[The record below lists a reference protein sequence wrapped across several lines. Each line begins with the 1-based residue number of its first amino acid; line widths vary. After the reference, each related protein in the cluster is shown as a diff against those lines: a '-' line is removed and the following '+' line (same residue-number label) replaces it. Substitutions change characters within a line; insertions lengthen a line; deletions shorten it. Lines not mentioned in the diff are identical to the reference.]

1 MPALSSSY
9 SLLFLS
15 LAPRAGFEGTAL
27 LIPTGRASPWPASPQ
42 HSVSDVELLLCRHKD
57 LEKLLA
63 SQEEKFARL
72 QQEAAVRGHREPGA
86 SCLSLRGG
94 LPPGT
99 EPAFD
104 PWGKPCSFPCQ
115 LQGAVTP
122 HLGGLGRSVDWDKRG
137 VF

>member
-1 MPALSSSY
+1 M
-9 SLLFLS
+9 
-15 LAPRAGFEGTAL
+15 GG
-27 LIPTGRASPWPASPQ
+27 ASPWLASPQ

-72 QQEAAVRGHREPGA
+72 QQEAEVSRGWGEGAPGDKV
-86 SCLSLRGG
+86 SCLSLRVGI
-94 LPPGT
+94 PPGT

-115 LQGAVTP
+115 LQGPVTP
-122 HLGGLGRSVDWDKRG
+122 HLGGLGHSVDWDKRSLLSLKR
-137 VF
+137 